1 MHLILTVIVI
11 AIVLYIL
18 FKAAKV
24 LIKILAVVAIVV
36 LAYFTNPDLLDHRN
50 AAKEKAAKEDL
61 SISANDINVKDLKIF
76 SLTESRKGIIG
87 IGAFTKVWI
96 FRL

>member
-1 MHLILTVIVI
+1 MHLILVVIVI
-11 AIVLYIL
+11 AVVLYIL

-24 LIKILAVVAIVV
+24 MIKVVAV
-36 LAYFTNPDLLDHRN
+36 LAILLAAYFTNPDIDDHRD
-50 AAKEKAAKEDL
+50 AVAKKAAAEN
-61 SISANDINVKDLKIF
+61 ISFERNTINIKDWKVM
-76 SLTESRKGIIG
+76 SVTEGENGIIG